1 MDLYILGC
9 KIMRVHVYMC
19 VCIYLHAVA
28 TENWL
33 NISLFNLLCSAQISY
48 DSSMNH
54 SCVVVTD
61 WHTLI
66 HSTEKVSGC
75 KPDKKI
81 GFATGTIYLLVPMT
95 NGYLVLVVEPTP
107 FVLPTIKKN
116 RDRLEASA
124 Q

>member
-19 VCIYLHAVA
+19 VYIYLHAVA

-66 HSTEKVSGC
+66 HSIKKVSGC
-75 KPDKKI
+75 KPDKKNL
-81 GFATGTIYLLVPMT
+81 FCNWHHLSTST
-95 NGYLVLVVEPTP
+95 NDQWLFGAGGRTNT
-107 FVLPTIKKN
+107 FCTSHN
-116 RDRLEASA
+116 
-124 Q
+124 